1 MSLISEHAA
10 QQVYPERLS
19 WAVEGYCYS
28 SSILMTEALMASS
41 TISQDKTV
49 SIEYVDYFASGRAAK
64 ATPRNRH
71 VLNSDSHSGFGRN
84 NDIF

>member
-10 QQVYPERLS
+10 QQVYPERLP
-19 WAVEGYCYS
+19 WAVDGYCYS
-28 SSILMTEALMASS
+28 SSILITEALMASS
-41 TISQDKTV
+41 TISQDKAV
-49 SIEYVDYFASGRAAK
+49 SIECVYYFANGQAAK